1 MGQQMEESNILK
13 NLPWSKMSSSD
24 PIWLFN
30 PLLEENFI
38 SREAYGPSRPPLIN
52 NIKQ

>member
-1 MGQQMEESNILK
+1 MERQMQESIILK
-13 NLPWSKMSSSD
+13 NLPWGKMSSSD
-24 PIWLFN
+24 PIWLLN